1 MVSLWHNV
9 FLMPSLAGLAALPKL
24 IVPNLPD
31 LTVRT
36 RQTFGDSLVHLKTL
50 YVKGAR
56 QRIET
61 ALENPSRSDAIKN
74 VTIHQCDE
82 KRVFHLNERDKIYVS
97 SEIEKRGR
105 GTKARPVSAAQASG
119 TEVTV
124 TIDSADTG
132 ERRQYGNYTAR
143 RVKVEIRFEPGH
155 GAVTPASVEE
165 RNGWYID
172 VPGFG
177 CREDASQGFLLAM
190 SSGRSGSVRDRL
202 HVKRVGNAPRGYP
215 IEETTV
221 TTQAGSTTSTKTE
234 LLEISEAPVDPSL
247 FELPSGYRRALQTGR
262 GGTDLTKPDTIY
274 NRVYHRLRRLTSR
287 MHGLLRQRRRS

>member
-1 MVSLWHNV
+1 
-9 FLMPSLAGLAALPKL
+9 MPSLAGLAALPKL

-61 ALENPSRSDAIKN
+61 RENPSRSDAIKN

-97 SEIEKRGR
+97 SEIEKSGR
-105 GTKARPVSAAQASG
+105 RTKSGPVSAAQASG
-119 TEVTV
+119 AEVTV
-124 TIDSADTG
+124 TIDSVDTG
-132 ERRQYGNYTAR
+132 ERRQYGNYSAR

-247 FELPSGYRRALQTGR
+247 FELPPGYRRALQTGN
-262 GGTDLTKPDTIY
+262 GGADLTKPDTVPT
-274 NRVYHRLRRLTSR
+274 RVQHGLRKLTLRMRRLFR
-287 MHGLLRQRRRS
+287 